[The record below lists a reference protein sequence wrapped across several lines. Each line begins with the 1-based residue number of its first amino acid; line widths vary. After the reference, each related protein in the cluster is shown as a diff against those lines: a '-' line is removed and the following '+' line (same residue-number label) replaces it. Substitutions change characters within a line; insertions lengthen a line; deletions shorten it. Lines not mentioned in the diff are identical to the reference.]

1 MARTNIRCTSSS
13 RAKRAGCSPT
23 TSSGT
28 LLSSWSTSRA
38 MSLTVT
44 HRKPCRRESLRMLRS
59 CCKETMLPEV
69 DPIEVDRAFFS
80 QLIAADTAELAELLT
95 DDFLLIAVA
104 NAQVV
109 PKSAFLA
116 ILASGQ
122 LKFLSIEP
130 ADV

>member
-1 MARTNIRCTSSS
+1 MARTNIPCTSSS

-28 LLSSWSTSRA
+28 SPSSCWISRE
-38 MSLTVT
+38 MWWTVMR
-44 HRKPCRRESLRMLRS
+44 HRPFRRESQGILKS

-95 DDFLLIAVA
+95 DDFLLI
-104 NAQVV
+104 
-109 PKSAFLA
+109 
-116 ILASGQ
+116 
-122 LKFLSIEP
+122 
-130 ADV
+130 